1 MFPAFNFVQL
11 TDLATHMLQATIIER
26 LIDSTTHIHRRN
38 TFNSHSIIIAS

>member
-1 MFPAFNFVQL
+1 MFPTFYFVEL
-11 TDLATHMLQATIIER
+11 TDLATHMLQATIIEG